1 MPKSV
6 FTGAYATMLAVLV
19 AARRDAGV
27 TQIELAQRLGRTQ
40 SFVSQIERGVRRLD
54 VIEFYAVAKAMKID
68 PVVLFAAVA
77 KKLPDSVSI

>member
-19 AARRDAGV
+19 AARREAGV